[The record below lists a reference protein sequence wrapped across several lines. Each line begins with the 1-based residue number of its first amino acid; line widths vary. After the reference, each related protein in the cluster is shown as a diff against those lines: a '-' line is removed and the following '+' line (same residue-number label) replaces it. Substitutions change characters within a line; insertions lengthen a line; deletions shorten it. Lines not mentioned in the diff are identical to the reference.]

1 LTYAGR
7 MPRPKAAPRPAKTR
21 AAAAPARAA
30 NKRSALASSPLA
42 TRLLAKLRP
51 ICLSLPGT
59 EEVEAWGH
67 PTFRVAGKIF
77 AGFGA
82 NDQEASMSV
91 KTSFEMQASLVATD
105 ARFRIAAY
113 VGKHGWVELDL
124 SDRVDWGEVEAL
136 VGESYRLVAPS
147 KLTAATGTLKA
158 PAARKPPPGKKASTR
173 RTTPARKPIPARAK

>member
-1 LTYAGR
+1 

-147 KLTAATGTLKA
+147 KLTAATGTLTA
-158 PAARKPPPGKKASTR
+158 PAARKPPPGKKAATR
-173 RTTPARKPIPARAK
+173 RPTPARKPIPARAK